1 MSSEKIKVKNNHTLI
16 RDSYSGAILNTN
28 IDAVRSYKNKK
39 NELNKV
45 NELTNKMSTL
55 ESDVQEI
62 KNLLK
67 SLIEGSVTNVNQSK

>member
-45 NELTNKMSTL
+45 NELANKMSRL

>member
-16 RDSYSGAILNTN
+16 RDCYSGAILNTN

-45 NELTNKMSTL
+45 TELSSRISGL

-67 SLIEGSVTNVNQSK
+67 CLIEGSLTNVNQSK

>member
-1 MSSEKIKVKNNHTLI
+1 MSSEKIKVKNNNTLI

-45 NELTNKMSTL
+45 NELANKMSNL

-67 SLIEGSVTNVNQSK
+67 CLIEGSVTNVNKYK

>member
-45 NELTNKMSTL
+45 NELANKMSTL

-67 SLIEGSVTNVNQSK
+67 SLIQGSVTNVNQSK